1 MMAIERAVAAETPPG
16 HTPTSRRTHADAMST
31 SITLKLYATLQA
43 FLPPSGEIVP
53 IAPGM
58 TVQELLA
65 QLNLPLEKAKLIFI
79 DGLKADT
86 LSRLNGGE
94 RVGIFPPVGGG

>member
-1 MMAIERAVAAETPPG
+1 MAVERAFAAETPSG
-16 HTPTSRRTHADAMST
+16 HTPNSRRTHADVMST

-43 FLPPSGEIVP
+43 FLPPSGEVYP
-53 IAPGM
+53 IAPDM

-79 DGLKADT
+79 DGLKADPS
-86 LSRLNGGE
+86 SRLNGGE

>member
-1 MMAIERAVAAETPPG
+1 MAVERAFAAETPPG
-16 HTPTSRRTHADAMST
+16 HTPTSQRTHADAMST
-31 SITLKLYATLQA
+31 SITLRLYATLQA
-43 FLPPSGEIVP
+43 YLPPAGEIVP

-65 QLNLPLEKAKLIFI
+65 QLNLPLEEAKLIFI
-79 DGLKADT
+79 DGLKADL